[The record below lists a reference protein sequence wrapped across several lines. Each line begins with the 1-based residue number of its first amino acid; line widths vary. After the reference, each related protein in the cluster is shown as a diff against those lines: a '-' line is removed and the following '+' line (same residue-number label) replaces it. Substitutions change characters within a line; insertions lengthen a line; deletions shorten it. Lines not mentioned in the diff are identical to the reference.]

1 MVEIKVAVE
10 EGAGALGLLQRLVV
24 LFERSAVSFD
34 STRNEVHVRSEWE
47 SRSVVQ
53 VIDTVESWLASDGIG
68 SATLSIGRNSYTML
82 GPTHMPVVQ

>member
-10 EGAGALGLLQRLVV
+10 DGAGVIGLLQRLVV

-34 STRNEVHVRSEWE
+34 ATRNEIRVRSEWE

-53 VIDTVESWLASDGIG
+53 VIDTVESWLEADDIG
-68 SATLSIGRNSYTML
+68 SAKLSIGANSYTMVR
-82 GPTHMPVVQ
+82 PSQAPAV